1 MPSEVLNL
9 TDHGRF
15 NHTAI
20 ARMDKSPE
28 EKRVYLLLKAVI
40 FYYHGL
46 DEAEKNDLD
55 KTAQELQASE
65 EYQWALDFIAKDF
78 ITAFDRA
85 RDYLNLIIADYPKEK
100 RIELINMV
108 WQANNLKG
116 YVTEMEATAMLK
128 LAKDWNVQTELVEL
142 VLR

>member
-1 MPSEVLNL
+1 MRS
-9 TDHGRF
+9 T
-15 NHTAI
+15 
-20 ARMDKSPE
+20 E
-28 EKRVYLLLKAVI
+28 EKKVYMLLKSVI
-40 FYYHGL
+40 FHYHGL
-46 DEAEKNDLD
+46 DEEEKQDLD
-55 KTAQELQASE
+55 KTATDLQAGD
-65 EYQWALDFIAKDF
+65 EYKWALSFIAEDY

-85 RDYLNLIIADYPKEK
+85 RDYLNDIIGDYPKEK

-128 LAKDWNVQTELVEL
+128 LAKDWNVQKELIDL